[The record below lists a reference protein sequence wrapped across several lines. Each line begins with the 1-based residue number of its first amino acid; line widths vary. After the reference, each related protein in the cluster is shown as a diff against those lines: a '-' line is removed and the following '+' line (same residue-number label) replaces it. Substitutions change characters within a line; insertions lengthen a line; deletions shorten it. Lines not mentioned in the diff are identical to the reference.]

1 MGSRDVMDHNGVEFS
16 LVQTIAPRG
25 WRWRFE
31 FLDNEYSGKCPTRAS
46 AIQEARRAIDNLLRL
61 KPTILG

>member
-1 MGSRDVMDHNGVEFS
+1 MGSRDVINHNGVEFS
-16 LVQTIAPRG
+16 LVQTIAPKG

-31 FLDNEYSGKCPTRAS
+31 FLDNEYSDISPTRAG

-61 KPTILG
+61 KPTVLG